1 VPRVLVVHRRPI
13 EAAARAARLCAQGLD
28 AEPYTSP
35 GSKGFAKIRA
45 APPDALVID
54 LTELPSYGRYFGAL
68 IRESKSLRHI
78 PLVFI
83 EGDPEKTAKTRETLP
98 DAVFAPW
105 PKLPAAIDRAI
116 RRAPVDPL
124 APVPPNRSLLTKLG
138 IDDASGVALLH
149 APKDFHLPKGQW
161 KRATIDAAAVI
172 IAFYP
177 NSAALSRDLP
187 TLAATMRKGL
197 RLWIAWPKKSGPAAT
212 DLSMPRVR
220 EMAQLYG
227 LTDYKVCALDEKWSG
242 MVLGRRRSTR
252 ASEY

>member
-1 VPRVLVVHRRPI
+1 MPRVLVVHRRPI
-13 EAAARAARLCAQGLD
+13 EAAARASRLCAQGID
-28 AEPYTSP
+28 AEPYTSA
-35 GSKGFAKIRA
+35 GSKGFGKIRA
-45 APPDALVID
+45 APPDAIVID

-83 EGDPEKTAKTRETLP
+83 EGDPEKTSKVREMLP
-98 DAVFAPW
+98 DVVIAPW
-105 PKLPAAIDRAI
+105 PKLAAAIDRAI
-116 RRAPVDPL
+116 RRSPADPL
-124 APVPPNRSLLTKLG
+124 APVAPNRSLLSKLG
-138 IDDASGVALLH
+138 IGEGSGVCLLH
-149 APKDFHLPKGQW
+149 APKDFALAKGKW
-161 KRATIDAAAVI
+161 KRATIESADVM

-177 NSAALSRDLP
+177 NAAALSRDLP
-187 TLAATMRKGL
+187 TLAGTLRKGL

-242 MVLGRRRSTR
+242 MVLGRRRR
-252 ASEY
+252 V